1 MGQRAVPQV
10 YQAEPPQRGR
20 CANLTTEI
28 NCLFPGLC
36 MEPGRSSCQ
45 PAEISEVTTSHI
57 GQTWWSRSNL
67 LDRMPN
73 TFVLPEGVGALGR
86 SRDKL
91 GQERRESHP
100 ALELPREKS
109 TDMPCVGVPS
119 RGARGR
125 QGETHICVNTH
136 TCATCT
142 HPGTGVMWE

>member
-1 MGQRAVPQV
+1 MHGAREEQLPACRNIRGDHQPHWPNLVP
-10 YQAEPPQRGR
+10 
-20 CANLTTEI
+20 
-28 NCLFPGLC
+28 
-36 MEPGRSSCQ
+36 
-45 PAEISEVTTSHI
+45 
-57 GQTWWSRSNL
+57 RSNL